1 MTKQFL
7 NKKCIIRTYSAGVWF
22 GTVKELENSECV
34 LLNARRLWYWDG
46 ANSLSQLAVDGSTKG
61 DKCKFSMAINE
72 DCGIYLPQV
81 IEVLPCSEKSIINI
95 ENVKEWKL

>member
-22 GTVKELENSECV
+22 GTIKELESSECV
-34 LLNARRLWYWDG
+34 LLKARRLWSWDG
-46 ANSLSQLAVDGSTKG
+46 ANSLSQLAVDGSNKPNN
-61 DKCKFSMAINE
+61 CKFSMAINE
-72 DCGIYLPQV
+72 ECGIYLPQV
-81 IEVLPCSEKSIINI
+81 IEVLPCSEKSITNI

>member
-34 LLNARRLWYWDG
+34 LLNARRLWYWNG
-46 ANSLSQLAVDGSTKG
+46 ANSLSQLAFEGSSKEK
-61 DKCKFSMAINE
+61 DCKFSVVLTE
-72 DCGIYLPQV
+72 EPGVYLPQV
-81 IEVLPCSEKSIINI
+81 IEVLPCTEKAITNI
-95 ENVKEWKL
+95 ESIKEWKY